1 MDIKEVIEYL
11 ELMKKEI
18 DFNKLGYVYGNEAI
32 ATALKLLRFTN
43 KVADINVG
51 E

>member
-1 MDIKEVIEYL
+1 MDLTEVIEYL

-18 DFNKLGYVYGNEAI
+18 DFNKLGYVYGNETI

-43 KVADINVG
+43 KAENVG

>member
-1 MDIKEVIEYL
+1 MDSTEVIEYL

-43 KVADINVG
+43 LVEKV
-51 E
+51 